1 MVVLYFYRNFK
12 KKEKGLDVKND
23 KRSFREYGMGSIVK
37 ECYFILKDFK
47 NGLIDFF
54 FWVFLSYLVEFVL
67 LKVEIIKIN
76 VFFGCF
82 LG

>member
-54 FWVFLSYLVEFVL
+54 F
-67 LKVEIIKIN
+67 
-76 VFFGCF
+76 
-82 LG
+82 